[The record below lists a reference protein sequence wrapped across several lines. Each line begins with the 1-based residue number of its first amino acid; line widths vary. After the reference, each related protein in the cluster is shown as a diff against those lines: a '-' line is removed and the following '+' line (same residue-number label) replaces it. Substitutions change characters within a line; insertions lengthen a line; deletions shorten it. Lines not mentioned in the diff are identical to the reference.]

1 MSEAINM
8 AINEWAS
15 HSLPARNRV
24 PDGDGGERQSGSG
37 GSEENHSR
45 RSHSVD
51 EHDEAGTGR
60 GTVLSPGMLHKILI
74 QGYLKPGAAGEVPPL
89 QIRRTPD
96 HYFYSHLAST
106 SRRDHDQVIQRYT
119 AEFVDMDPKM
129 FMVDQLWLWVLD
141 DGNEARNHY
150 AIRTLT

>member
-1 MSEAINM
+1 MSKAVDM
-8 AINEWAS
+8 AIEEWAS
-15 HSLPARNRV
+15 HSSPVRNRV
-24 PDGDGGERQSGSG
+24 PDNDGERRSGSG
-37 GSEENHSR
+37 GSENHSG

-51 EHDEAGTGR
+51 EHGAANTDQ

-74 QGYLKPGAAGEVPPL
+74 QGYLKPGASGEVPPL
-89 QIRRTPD
+89 QIRRTLD

-119 AEFVDMDPKM
+119 AEFIDVDPKM

-141 DGNEARNHY
+141 DGNDAQ
-150 AIRTLT
+150 TQ

>member
-1 MSEAINM
+1 MSKAVDM
-8 AINEWAS
+8 AIEEWAS
-15 HSLPARNRV
+15 HTLPVRNRV
-24 PDGDGGERQSGSG
+24 PNNDGGERRSGSG
-37 GSEENHSR
+37 GSENHSG

-51 EHDEAGTGR
+51 EHGEANTDQ

-74 QGYLKPGAAGEVPPL
+74 QGYLKPGASGEVPPL
-89 QIRRTPD
+89 QIRRTLD

-119 AEFVDMDPKM
+119 AEFIDVDPKM

-141 DGNEARNHY
+141 DGNDAQ
-150 AIRTLT
+150 TQ